1 MTALALSSE
10 NTMEQILE
18 VPLSSIRH
26 IKITFQDF
34 SQQRG
39 VADVV
44 LELENHKG
52 TSCYLDA
59 TPTDL
64 QRIEILAE
72 LQSMKGMRD
81 FLITWNPE
89 INTTEQPQEPAST
102 DRSNADELQAS
113 QRTSTAEEGVQLAA
127 DGTPTQEFMQT
138 STSQETIVFSGGAD
152 PKQKVSVSERQSRS
166 QAPEGAPLGDETA
179 ATSDGEQGP
188 ATQDEPDP
196 EKEDLYGASPR
207 RRSQPSAPEAG
218 LGPSEKVTAEQTVG
232 KPQKPKKPLVKPKA
246 KTPIVQSQRQ
256 SNLNRSRA
264 EDSVSASTSRPQ
276 VAQKELPK
284 FKSVKPTPA
293 KQGEEKQ
300 DAKTRR
306 ANQSKAGA
314 IEDDIESSP
323 LATKRVP
330 LKPSAKGASRTQTK
344 APQSNTTNS
353 KFTTDEITSP
363 DINDSSTPKPK
374 RPVGRPPKKLAAAA
388 IASSVT
394 ANDTQTRSQKLKD
407 DFAAAAIP
415 PKKRYSLH
423 GGSRSQPNQPK
434 VSNLSD
440 IPEEINAK
448 DGREAAKAKPKP
460 KRKTI
465 DGGSRF
471 PGNVAKGDDVYDF
484 PEENDP
490 EKKGRKG
497 KTKAK
502 QNSMKDPP
510 TATNGATKGAK
521 TTKANVKKRQSAPAA
536 LERTIAST
544 RNSQRAAAT
553 KANARLHDADM
564 SDEDE
569 IEEVQDEVIE
579 KSKAKGKK
587 ASKTQARAEP
597 PPKVE
602 AFRTS
607 NSVESEGD
615 EDDHIMQVQEGTES
629 DAPQEE
635 DDDVLHESL
644 TKDAISLG
652 LINGQISN
660 ADTDAEQDARREGQ
674 VAAKPPVKSK
684 DARQGKGTESQKQN
698 AQKSKLDVAE
708 KLGEAFDFDSE
719 AEHADNQQILH
730 KQPRPTT
737 KKRPIVP
744 ANSQQQASD
753 AMELP
758 GVAEANKQGVPKP
771 SRSSRLEQG
780 PNGVVEDRMP
790 SATSKPDAKKLDIDV
805 EYMFRP
811 RPDKEE
817 ANQAAE
823 KKRSD
828 NESIV
833 APLPKPSQLAKAN
846 GATEV
851 KAADVEGIASK
862 PIVLSLEKEFLKPE
876 ISPGRKNRK
885 SYGEAPMED
894 SEEYIG
900 EDTIV
905 VHEELV
911 PSRRSSIRD
920 DDFPATVEA
929 PTEGSNGI
937 VNKRKPAVG
946 DAAPSKRQK
955 IREGPVAKKPS
966 PSPTRSPKEKRK
978 SQRTMP
984 EASRREKRQSP
995 VPARRSPRLAE
1006 RVKTAAGATDH
1017 QMLEKPL
1024 VDERLVRKPNVISF
1038 GAQGPLNQGGNASG
1052 SSVRRPNALNPAI
1065 ARNAAAVQDALAPKR
1080 KREEVEPI
1088 DQSSDCSPPPQK
1100 RQSLSPSEANSVDE
1114 VDDDGFLV
1122 LTCSLPKVA
1131 SSPVSARP
1139 GLRKPRSQGSR
1150 VDINGSPLPAPSQQP
1165 VDYIGRLRTKLKED
1179 IHFEKPRTKEE
1190 TRAEKVVEQRARRPS
1205 QIFGPKVQL
1214 GNQPTARPTSPDKP
1228 APRYVPHR
1236 KTVNGHYVEVNTKE
1250 VVEEQKALPDPFAD
1264 ANQKPSHFTERLR
1277 TASANDTFQEER
1289 SERPKTSR
1297 GCKVNSVN
1305 NFEVEDLPRQHHQ
1318 SSKANF
1324 KPRQNDHHRQS
1335 RRVTI
1340 QDPEKTLVDDEPPS
1354 DMTSGSSWE
1363 SRSSQESRSPLEE
1376 TAAPN
1381 QAWNVALRPHYKTL
1395 SDALH
1400 RIADVRKYFLDT
1412 RVNANKYARKSLS
1425 G

>member
-26 IKITFQDF
+26 ITITFQDF

-44 LELENHKG
+44 LELENHKA

-59 TPTDL
+59 TRTDL

-72 LQSMKGMRD
+72 LKSMKGMRD

-127 DGTPTQEFMQT
+127 DGTPTQEFTQN
-138 STSQETIVFSGGAD
+138 STSQETIVFSGGTE
-152 PKQKVSVSERQSRS
+152 PKQKVSVPERQLRS
-166 QAPEGAPLGDETA
+166 QAPEGSPLGDETA

-188 ATQDEPDP
+188 ATQDKPDP

-218 LGPSEKVTAEQTVG
+218 LGPSEKVNAEQTVG

-246 KTPIVQSQRQ
+246 KAPIVQSQRQ

-276 VAQKELPK
+276 VAQKELSK
-284 FKSVKPTPA
+284 FKSVKPAPA
-293 KQGEEKQ
+293 KQAEEKQ
-300 DAKTRR
+300 DVKTQR

-314 IEDDIESSP
+314 IEYDIESSP

-330 LKPSAKGASRTQTK
+330 LKPPAKGASRTQTK
-344 APQSNTTNS
+344 APQSKTTYS
-353 KFTTDEITSP
+353 QFTTDEITSP
-363 DINDSSTPKPK
+363 DIHDSSTPKPK

-388 IASSVT
+388 IASSVPP
-394 ANDTQTRSQKLKD
+394 NDTETRSQKLKY

-423 GGSRSQPNQPK
+423 GGSCSQPNQPK

-448 DGREAAKAKPKP
+448 GGREAAKAKPKP

-471 PGNVAKGDDVYDF
+471 PGNVAKGADVYDF

-490 EKKGRKG
+490 GKKGRKG
-497 KTKAK
+497 KAKAK

-521 TTKANVKKRQSAPAA
+521 ITKANVKKRQSAPAA

-553 KANARLHDADM
+553 KANARLHGADT

-579 KSKAKGKK
+579 KSKAKSKK

-602 AFRTS
+602 AFQTS

-615 EDDHIMQVQEGTES
+615 EDDHIMQVQEETES
-629 DAPQEE
+629 DAPLEE

-644 TKDAISLG
+644 TKDAIFLG

-660 ADTDAEQDARREGQ
+660 ADTDAEQDAWRERQ
-674 VAAKPPVKSK
+674 VVAKPPVKSK

-708 KLGEAFDFDSE
+708 KLGEVFDFDSE
-719 AEHADNQQILH
+719 AEHADSQQILH

-744 ANSQQQASD
+744 GNSQQQASE

-780 PNGVVEDRMP
+780 PN
-790 SATSKPDAKKLDIDV
+790 
-805 EYMFRP
+805 
-811 RPDKEE
+811 
-817 ANQAAE
+817 
-823 KKRSD
+823 
-828 NESIV
+828 
-833 APLPKPSQLAKAN
+833 
-846 GATEV
+846 
-851 KAADVEGIASK
+851 VEGIASK
-862 PIVLSLEKEFLKPE
+862 PMALSLEKEFLKPE

-885 SYGEAPMED
+885 SHSEAPMED

-929 PTEGSNGI
+929 PTEGSNEI
-937 VNKRKPAVG
+937 VNKRKPALG

-955 IREGPVAKKPS
+955 IREGPVAEKLS

-978 SQRTMP
+978 SQRTLP

-1006 RVKTAAGATDH
+1006 RVETAAGATDH
-1017 QMLEKPL
+1017 QMPERPL

-1065 ARNAAAVQDALAPKR
+1065 ARNAATVQDALAPKR

-1088 DQSSDCSPPPQK
+1088 DQSSDCNPPPQK
-1100 RQSLSPSEANSVDE
+1100 RQSLSPSETNSVDE
-1114 VDDDGFLV
+1114 VDDDGFQV

-1139 GLRKPRSQGSR
+1139 GLRKPSSQGSR

-1179 IHFEKPRTKEE
+1179 IRSEKPRTKEE
-1190 TRAEKVVEQRARRPS
+1190 PRAEKVVEERTRRPS

-1214 GNQPTARPTSPDKP
+1214 GNQPKARPTSPDKP

-1250 VVEEQKALPDPFAD
+1250 VVEEQKALPDPFAE

-1340 QDPEKTLVDDEPPS
+1340 QDPEKTLVHDEPPS

-1412 RVNANKYARKSLS
+1412 RVNANRYARKSLS
-1425 G
+1425 R